1 MVLASPSKV
10 PIPVCLWDA
19 SPEDKKSQKLLEV
32 CKDPR
37 SIVRRRHAS
46 HITVVLSKAA
56 HSGPSVW
63 LRARAPCTL
72 RVSCP
77 GADRA
82 FVRAAI
88 LQAKACSVS
97 CRSLRF
103 RGPLGARH
111 LNILYLSAPPPFSS
125 HISFSRTPFFLCVYL
140 PLRAAYSEGS
150 SRTISLTLTSL
161 PDATKNWRNRSLV
174 IGTMYQA

>member
-1 MVLASPSKV
+1 M
-10 PIPVCLWDA
+10 C
-19 SPEDKKSQKLLEV
+19 
-32 CKDPR
+32 
-37 SIVRRRHAS
+37 
-46 HITVVLSKAA
+46 
-56 HSGPSVW
+56 
-63 LRARAPCTL
+63 LRARAPCPL

-97 CRSLRF
+97 CRFLRF
-103 RGPLGARH
+103 GGPLGARH

-174 IGTMYQA
+174 IGTMYQAQYTLYVYIHYVHTLGILFIVLDVSHGLVTVMGTSKKVLRSSE